1 MEKSAKTNYVLIDYE
16 NVQPKDISLLAG
28 ESFRVKVFVGP
39 EQQKLPTPFVKTVQP
54 LGNRLEYIDLQT
66 RGRNALDFHIAYY
79 LGQLCGEVSARFH
92 VISRDTGFDPLIE
105 HLRTKRVAVERCSSI
120 ADMAIFKTQNR
131 PATKDPFKLV
141 VDNLVSRKSAR
152 PRTLKALRS
161 TVQTLFKPPISEQQ
175 LSDLIDALV
184 KKGVVKVERD
194 KLSYNLTAERR

>member
-1 MEKSAKTNYVLIDYE
+1 
-16 NVQPKDISLLAG
+16 
-28 ESFRVKVFVGP
+28 
-39 EQQKLPTPFVKTVQP
+39 
-54 LGNRLEYIDLQT
+54 
-66 RGRNALDFHIAYY
+66 
-79 LGQLCGEVSARFH
+79 
-92 VISRDTGFDPLIE
+92 
-105 HLRTKRVAVERCSSI
+105 
-120 ADMAIFKTQNR
+120 MAIFKTQNR